1 MDTLRLDMPP
11 TNPQQI
17 QKMLPEKKM
26 HKIHVGDLVWI
37 PDGTTNYVPLSVPIK
52 GPDCGLVMRVEVGAS
67 TYMVDEKD
75 VKRMNREET
84 IND

>member
-1 MDTLRLDMPP
+1 
-11 TNPQQI
+11 
-17 QKMLPEKKM
+17 M

-52 GPDCGLVMRVEVGAS
+52 GPDCGLVMRVEGRQHHTGAHNWLEVQVGAS